1 MWWQLIKFKLVVRL
15 WMYQNQKHRKTLE
28 LLEILVNEIE
38 QTETTLIV
46 LQTEG

>member
-1 MWWQLIKFKLVVRL
+1 MGWQLIKFKLVVRL
-15 WMYQNQKHRKTLE
+15 LMYQNQKHRNTLE